1 MVGKLYLVP
10 VKGIQVRDVD
20 KKANGLLSNRPMKV
34 KLFYGGLDLLKAD
47 CVESLGAGAE

>member
-20 KKANGLLSNRPMKV
+20 KKANSLLNNWPMKA
-34 KLFYGGLDLLKAD
+34 KLSSGGLEVLKAD